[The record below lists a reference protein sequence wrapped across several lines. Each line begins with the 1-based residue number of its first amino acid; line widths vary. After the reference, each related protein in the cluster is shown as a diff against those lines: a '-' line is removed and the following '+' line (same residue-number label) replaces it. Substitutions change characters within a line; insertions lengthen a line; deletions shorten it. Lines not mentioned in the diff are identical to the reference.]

1 MQNTYADLLKKPNQ
15 NVGAGLPAIAVCQPI
30 QLQLTHRHRR
40 QASSHTD
47 RVSPVTSSFRPL
59 MTWQPHITVATI
71 VEDNGCFLM
80 VEELKGGRAVLNQPA
95 GHLDPHET
103 LTEAAVRETLE
114 ETGWDVEATG
124 IVGIYL
130 YTAPSNGVTY
140 QRVCFIA
147 KALKHH
153 PNYQLD
159 EGILRARW
167 LTREELMEL
176 RKDWRS
182 ELIIRCID
190 DYLAGQRH
198 SLELI
203 RPSL

>member
-1 MQNTYADLLKKPNQ
+1 
-15 NVGAGLPAIAVCQPI
+15 
-30 QLQLTHRHRR
+30 
-40 QASSHTD
+40 
-47 RVSPVTSSFRPL
+47 

-71 VEDNGCFLM
+71 IEDNGRFLM
-80 VEELKGGRAVLNQPA
+80 VEELKNGRAVLNQPA

-103 LTEAAVRETLE
+103 LTEAAIRETLE

-153 PNYQLD
+153 PDYQLD

-167 LTREELMEL
+167 LTRDTPVQAL
-176 RKDWRS
+176 RESRRLTEALVWAMAMP
-182 ELIIRCID
+182 E
-190 DYLAGQRH
+190 Y
-198 SLELI
+198 
-203 RPSL
+203 RPAST